1 MHKWYFL
8 PLYKKKEIG
17 IIATLALN
25 IFSFYYYYLCVVIVV
40 VAGFFS
46 FFVSRKLGNFLPLFE
61 LLLNTIATSM
71 FRSVQPNRYTIV
83 QRMYSFEFVYLLCY
97 TSKIHN
103 NHNKSTVLHA
113 CLDRVH

>member
-1 MHKWYFL
+1 
-8 PLYKKKEIG
+8 
-17 IIATLALN
+17 
-25 IFSFYYYYLCVVIVV
+25 
-40 VAGFFS
+40 
-46 FFVSRKLGNFLPLFE
+46 
-61 LLLNTIATSM
+61 M

-113 CLDRVH
+113 CLDRVHCALAYTVEVAMVVANSECFCLNLNFKIQKWNLKRDRFSQKLF